1 MLTLRFDMRA
11 PANGAPKSELYA
23 AAIEM
28 CSWAETRGAVSVVLS
43 EHHATEDNHLPAP
56 LLLASA
62 IAARTTKIP
71 IMLAAVVLP
80 LYDPVR
86 LAEEMSVLD
95 IISNGRVSYV
105 LGIGHREQEYE
116 HLGVAFN
123 KRGQLADANLE
134 LILELLKGQP
144 VIRDG
149 RRIHVTPSPINPGSP
164 RIMIGGG
171 TVAAV
176 NRAARHGLGF
186 VAQGNP
192 PGLLEAYNAAC
203 LAHGHQPGFARF
215 TNPDAP
221 TTVFVA
227 DDIDRAWAELGPYI
241 LHDARIAASYR
252 EGQDAVASISRARTI
267 DELRAAPGPYRI
279 YTKDEAVSRVKNNE
293 VLPLLPLCG
302 GLQPKLA
309 WTYLENAAD
318 AFHQAVES
326 KKQAAN

>member
-11 PANGAPKSELYA
+11 PESGAQRSELYA

-43 EHHATEDNHLPAP
+43 EHHATEDNHLPVP
-56 LLLASA
+56 LVLASA

-80 LYDPVR
+80 LYNPVR

-95 IISNGRVSYV
+95 IISNGRVAYV
-105 LGIGHREQEYE
+105 LGIGHRAEEYE
-116 HLGVAFN
+116 HLGVTFN
-123 KRGQLADANLE
+123 QRGHLADENLA
-134 LILELLKGQP
+134 LLLDLLKGQS

-149 RRIHVTPSPINPGSP
+149 RRIHVTPAPVSQGGP
-164 RIMIGGG
+164 RILIGGG
-171 TVAAV
+171 TVAAIK
-176 NRAARHGLGF
+176 RAARHGLGF
-186 VAQGNP
+186 IAQGNP
-192 PGLLEAYNAAC
+192 PGLLEVYNEEC
-203 LAHGHQPGFARF
+203 RVHGHVPGYTRF
-215 TNPDAP
+215 TDPGAP

-227 DDIDRAWAELGPYI
+227 EDVDKAWAELGQFI
-241 LHDARIAASYR
+241 LHDARMAASYR
-252 EGQDAVASISRARTI
+252 EGQDAVASISRATTV
-267 DELRAAPGPYRI
+267 DELRASPGPYRI
-279 YTKDEAVSRVKNNE
+279 YSVEEAVTRLKNNE

-309 WTYLENAAD
+309 WTYLENAAN
-318 AFHQAVES
+318 AFHRALES